1 MKLKTPAFI
10 LNVIGFAALAG
21 LTACSDPSASK
32 AKLDPAI
39 LEVSL
44 GELVKNPVA
53 YAGKS
58 VTVSGRFAGMCADGA
73 DFYFKDK
80 LDTIE
85 VIPPADGLPQGVVL
99 GTPLKVQGKVAV
111 RSEHA
116 KTAPRSG
123 DKAES
128 ESKESEVKVT
138 AVVVQI
144 VRASGDRP

>member
-39 LEVSL
+39 PEVSL

-58 VTVSGRFAGMCADGA
+58 WDQGLARMKPLV
-73 DFYFKDK
+73 
-80 LDTIE
+80 E
-85 VIPPADGLPQGVVL
+85 PAKGLKPRLLAEMLERRGYAAHGVRVL
-99 GTPLKVQGKVAV
+99 VEDAELVAAYAV
-111 RSEHA
+111 GPREPSPEH
-116 KTAPRSG
+116 R
-123 DKAES
+123 
-128 ESKESEVKVT
+128 
-138 AVVVQI
+138 
-144 VRASGDRP
+144 

>member
-10 LNVIGFAALAG
+10 LNITGFIVLAG
-21 LTACSDPSASK
+21 LIACSDPSASK

-39 LEVSL
+39 PEVSL

-80 LDTIE
+80 LDIIE
-85 VIPPADGLPQGVVL
+85 VIPPADGLSQGIVM
-99 GTPLKVQGKVAV
+99 GTPLKVQGKVTV

-116 KTAPRSG
+116 ETSPHSG
-123 DKAES
+123 EKA
-128 ESKESEVKVT
+128 ESKESEVKVV

-144 VRASGDRP
+144 VRTGGNRP

>member
-21 LTACSDPSASK
+21 LTACSDPPASK

-39 LEVSL
+39 PEVSL

-80 LDTIE
+80 LDIIE
-85 VIPPADGLPQGVVL
+85 VIPPTDGLPQGVVI

-111 RSEHA
+111 RSEHVE
-116 KTAPRSG
+116 TAPRSG

-128 ESKESEVKVT
+128 KESDVKVV